1 MRLFVDS
8 SDWNDNIEV
17 RQLVLFVRTEVT
29 MRSESLGL
37 EIRRVR
43 NDQSYRRLDVK
54 LAVSYTTV
62 RSNSFTTG
70 LMIVL
75 CSYLHISRARI

>member
-1 MRLFVDS
+1 MRLFIDS
-8 SDWNDNIEV
+8 SGWNDNIEV

-37 EIRRVR
+37 EIRRVG
-43 NDQSYRRLDVK
+43 NDQSYRRLHVK

-62 RSNSFTTG
+62 SIKILIYHRPYDSIMFVFT
-70 LMIVL
+70 
-75 CSYLHISRARI
+75 Y